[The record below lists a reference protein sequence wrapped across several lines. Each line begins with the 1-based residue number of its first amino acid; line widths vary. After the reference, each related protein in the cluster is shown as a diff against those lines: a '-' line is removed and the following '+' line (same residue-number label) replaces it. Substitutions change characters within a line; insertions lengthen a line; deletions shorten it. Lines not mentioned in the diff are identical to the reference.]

1 MKIALQLYSI
11 REITEKHGL
20 CAALDQ
26 AKELGYDGI
35 EFAGLFGLDANHAK
49 AELDKR
55 GLGCA
60 GFHDGYTDVLEH
72 TDAMIEKAKICGAY
86 SLCVPYFDADSAEE
100 WTDFAK
106 KLDAAGEKFQKAGIR
121 LGYHNHEHE
130 IKPIAPGIRPI
141 DIILANSS
149 PKNVFFE
156 MDTRHVKAAGE
167 DPAALA
173 KKYAGRI
180 PVLHARDWD
189 GNDDCEVGSGLID
202 FEATV
207 REGGMPEWFVVE
219 NENKDLARNIRQ
231 NAASVAYLRKTFRH

>member
-72 TDAMIEKAKICGAY
+72 TDAMIEKAKYAARTVFVYHILTPIRQRNGQTLRKNWMQQEKNFKRPASDWAITITNTKLNPSRRAY
-86 SLCVPYFDADSAEE
+86 GRSTSFLQTAVPKMYFLR
-100 WTDFAK
+100 W
-106 KLDAAGEKFQKAGIR
+106 
-121 LGYHNHEHE
+121 
-130 IKPIAPGIRPI
+130 
-141 DIILANSS
+141 
-149 PKNVFFE
+149 
-156 MDTRHVKAAGE
+156 
-167 DPAALA
+167 
-173 KKYAGRI
+173 I
-180 PVLHARDWD
+180 PV
-189 GNDDCEVGSGLID
+189 
-202 FEATV
+202 
-207 REGGMPEWFVVE
+207 M
-219 NENKDLARNIRQ
+219 
-231 NAASVAYLRKTFRH
+231 